1 MLVLIPV
8 VLLSMVLH
16 RDIIRVLYQRDRFT
30 AEDTILTGSAFLM
43 YIPGLL
49 GYAVKDIFSR
59 FFFSLQDTRTPMW
72 VGVGALVLN
81 MGLNLALVGPMG
93 IAGLA
98 LASTL
103 TLLLSAVA
111 LVTIL
116 RRKIG
121 SLMLGPAA
129 GQFGRIA
136 LAAFACA
143 AVSLLALRAFQ
154 DAGVVVRIV
163 VGGVVPLGLYVL
175 SVLVLK
181 VDSARWLVRE
191 TVAMVTRKG
200 GKS

>member
-1 MLVLIPV
+1 LVLVPV

-30 AEDTILTGSAFLM
+30 AEDTLLTGSAFLM
-43 YIPGLL
+43 YIPGLI

-81 MGLNLALVGPMG
+81 TGLNIILVGPMG

-111 LVTIL
+111 LVAIL

-121 SLMLGPAA
+121 SLRLGPAA

-136 LAAFACA
+136 LAAGVCA
-143 AVSLLALRAFQ
+143 AVSLLALRAFG
-154 DAGVVVRIV
+154 DAGVIVRIV
-163 VGGVVPLGLYVL
+163 VGGVAPLALYVL

-181 VDSARWLVRE
+181 VDSARWLMRE